1 MLGPPCAW
9 WSGRTEFCPRQ
20 VAGELR
26 NDMCGGGA
34 VLRPLLDPEHSQS
47 DRWSSLLPARQDL
60 EGGRGGP
67 PPRAEQILRLLS
79 PAPSPPPG
87 QAQHLLV
94 RQG

>member
-60 EGGRGGP
+60 EGGWGGP
-67 PPRAEQILRLLS
+67 PQGQSRSSGSCRPLPPHH
-79 PAPSPPPG
+79 PARHSICW
-87 QAQHLLV
+87 
-94 RQG
+94 